1 MSDDSITV
9 KILAELRED
18 IRGMRTDARDMEAR
32 LGERLDQTN
41 GRLDNRIE
49 RLDNRIER
57 LDNRIDQL
65 RGDLK
70 SEITASETRIATR
83 QTDHTAATRD
93 LYDLIQDRLQL
104 RDRVEQLEYDVA
116 NLKDR

>member
-41 GRLDNRIE
+41 G